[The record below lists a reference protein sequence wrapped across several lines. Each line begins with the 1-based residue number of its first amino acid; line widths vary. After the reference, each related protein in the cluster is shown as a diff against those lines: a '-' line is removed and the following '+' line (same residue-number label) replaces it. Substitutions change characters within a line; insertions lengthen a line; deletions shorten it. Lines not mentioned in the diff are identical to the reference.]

1 MKVVLLAANAPVAK
15 GGGLEHLMRRMCP
28 PLGFLY
34 IIAFTKKHFS
44 GHVDFVISDNL
55 NNIDLHGENAPDIIG
70 ISSVTESFS
79 YAADIARQIK
89 NSNSTIPVITGGPH
103 ISAIPGGLPEEFDIG
118 VTGEGEVTFMEL
130 LGLYRDNGSFPVKD
144 LYNIDGICFHNEY
157 GEVIVNKWRSPVEN
171 LDMIP
176 VPDRNLI
183 SPGSI
188 THIITSRGCK
198 FKCFFCSTPGV
209 WKGYR
214 THSPRYVVEEIKE
227 ACNILKNNYV
237 IFFDDLFISDTL
249 RIKAISDK
257 ISEEGL
263 TGKFDFFAYGRT
275 EFIDEPMIKELKR
288 LNTVEIS
295 LGTQSCVT
303 MESAKNDGFLYHQK
317 AVDLCNEYGIKLSLS
332 FMIGLP
338 HEREEDLRKI
348 CNFLEHNRG
357 KLHSVQISPLRPFP
371 GTPLWEYAK
380 SGGFV
385 RDDLKDWSVVKSFTL
400 FFDFDPDSYIYL
412 NEYMDFSIFKQYC
425 NEFKSI
431 LKDWKSGVV
440 KSEG

>member
-15 GGGLEHLMRRMCP
+15 GGGLEHFMRKMCP

-34 IIAFTKKHFS
+34 LISFTKKYFPD
-44 GHVDFVISDNL
+44 HVDFVISDNL
-55 NNIDLHGENAPDIIG
+55 NNIDLHSENSPDIIG

-79 YAADIARQIK
+79 YATELARHIK
-89 NSNSTIPVITGGPH
+89 NSNSTIPVIAGGAH
-103 ISAIPGGLPEEFDIG
+103 ISAIPSELPDEFDIG
-118 VTGEGEVTFMEL
+118 VIGEGEATFLEL
-130 LGLYRDNGSFPVKD
+130 LGLYRDNGSFSVKD
-144 LYNIDGICFHNEY
+144 LFNIEGICFHNDC
-157 GEVIVNKWRSPVEN
+157 GEVTVNPARNPLEN
-171 LDMIP
+171 LDIIP
-176 VPDRNLI
+176 VPDRKLI

-209 WKGYR
+209 WKNYR
-214 THSPRYVVEEIKE
+214 THSPGYVVQEIKE
-227 ACNILKNNYV
+227 ACNILKNSYV
-237 IFFDDLFISDTL
+237 IFFDDLFISDRL

-257 ISEEGL
+257 LSEEGL
-263 TGKFDFFAYGRT
+263 ADKFEFFAYGRT
-275 EFIDEPMIKELKR
+275 EFIDEPVIKELKR

-295 LGTQSCVT
+295 LGTQSGVT
-303 MESAKNDGFLYHQK
+303 MESAENDGFSYHQR

-338 HEREEDLRKI
+338 NEREEDLRKI
-348 CNFLEHNRG
+348 YNFLEHNRG

-380 SGGFV
+380 SRGFV
-385 RDDLKDWSVVKSFTL
+385 RDNLKDWSVVKSFTL

-425 NEFKSI
+425 NEFKYI
-431 LKDWKSGVV
+431 LKDWKS
-440 KSEG
+440 

>member
-34 IIAFTKKHFS
+34 IISFTKKYFP

-55 NNIDLHGENAPDIIG
+55 NNIELQGKNSPDIIG
-70 ISSVTESFS
+70 LSSVTESFS
-79 YAADIARQIK
+79 YATELARKIK
-89 NSNSTIPVITGGPH
+89 NLNSNIPVIMGGPH
-103 ISAIPGGLPEEFDIG
+103 ISAIPSQLPDEFDIG
-118 VTGEGEVTFMEL
+118 VTGEGEITFLKL
-130 LGLYRDNGSFPVKD
+130 LELYRDNGSFPVKE
-144 LYNIDGICFHNEY
+144 LYNIDGICFHNER
-157 GEVIVNKWRSPVEN
+157 GEITVNPARNPIEN
-171 LDMIP
+171 LDIIP
-176 VPDRNLI
+176 VPDRKLI

-209 WKGYR
+209 WQNHR
-214 THSPRYVVEEIKE
+214 THSPGYVVQEIKE

-237 IFFDDLFISDTL
+237 IFFDDLFISDSL
-249 RIKAISDK
+249 RIKEISDK
-257 ISEEGL
+257 LSEEGL
-263 TGKFDFFAYGRT
+263 AGKFEFFAYGRT
-275 EFIDEPMIKELKR
+275 EFIDEPMLKELKR

-295 LGTQSCVT
+295 LGTQSGVT
-303 MESAKNDGFLYHQK
+303 MESAENDGFSCHQR

-380 SGGFV
+380 SRGFV

-412 NEYMDFSIFKQYC
+412 NESMNFNIFKDYC

-431 LKDWKSGVV
+431 LKDWKS
-440 KSEG
+440 

>member
-1 MKVVLLAANAPVAK
+1 MFCLKVVLLAANAPVAK
-15 GGGLEHLMRRMCP
+15 GGGLEHFMRKMCP

-34 IIAFTKKHFS
+34 LISFTKKYFPD
-44 GHVDFVISDNL
+44 HVDFVISDNL
-55 NNIDLHGENAPDIIG
+55 NNIDLHSENSPDIIG

-79 YAADIARQIK
+79 YATELARHIK
-89 NSNSTIPVITGGPH
+89 NSNSTIPVIAGGAH
-103 ISAIPGGLPEEFDIG
+103 ISAIPSELPDEFDIG
-118 VTGEGEVTFMEL
+118 VIGEGEATFLEL
-130 LGLYRDNGSFPVKD
+130 LGLYRDNGSFSVKD
-144 LYNIDGICFHNEY
+144 LFNIEGICFHNDC
-157 GEVIVNKWRSPVEN
+157 GEVTVNPARNPLEN
-171 LDMIP
+171 LDIIP
-176 VPDRNLI
+176 VPDRKLI

-209 WKGYR
+209 WKNYR
-214 THSPRYVVEEIKE
+214 THSPGYVVQEIKE
-227 ACNILKNNYV
+227 ACNILKNSYV
-237 IFFDDLFISDTL
+237 IFFDDLFISDRL

-257 ISEEGL
+257 LSEEGL
-263 TGKFDFFAYGRT
+263 ADKFEFFAYGRT
-275 EFIDEPMIKELKR
+275 EFIDEPVIKELKR

-295 LGTQSCVT
+295 LGTQSGVT
-303 MESAKNDGFLYHQK
+303 MESAENDGFSYHQR

-338 HEREEDLRKI
+338 NEREEDLRKI
-348 CNFLEHNRG
+348 YNFLEHNRG

-380 SGGFV
+380 SRGFV
-385 RDDLKDWSVVKSFTL
+385 RDNLKDWSVVKSFTL

-425 NEFKSI
+425 NEFKYI
-431 LKDWKSGVV
+431 LKDWKS
-440 KSEG
+440 